1 MENLFLLC
9 FVHSSK
15 LKKLSNRDIHQT
27 YIYLL
32 GWVMEEGGGG
42 EGRRKLNFLAH
53 KYPLSAHTQS
63 GVGHHIWSRG
73 YDFKFL

>member
-42 EGRRKLNFLAH
+42 GKEKIKFFG
-53 KYPLSAHTQS
+53 TQISTFCPHPVGCRASYLES
-63 GVGHHIWSRG
+63 GI
-73 YDFKFL
+73 